1 MISFKATVI
10 ALIFQLVYG
19 VETISTFNS
28 DNQLSIQITL
38 NLGTPAIPLT
48 PQVQFGTNSMF
59 NFGQYFFDQSIQQTS
74 QILYEQIQQ
83 SGIEQLYDI
92 TKSSTS
98 QIESPFLRQDN
109 YNGGSMQGNYVNDIL
124 SFKNIK
130 TIFNFAC
137 VQTAINVYQIY
148 SSGIIIF
155 NRLSENIFDQMY
167 RQNTIKTSDY
177 ILSGSQYIV
186 NNGNFTYSQNK
197 IEITF
202 DLDPSSD
209 YYSFPSNPLVSGIDT
224 FQIMAY
230 GIYINGED
238 LTEQLK
244 HRRISIDQITQQ
256 SGYID
261 DQTYVPQ
268 DLFQILQQK
277 YNLPNRDYSYYNC
290 ANCQCQEVQNLPE
303 ITLFT
308 EQYIIKISPDQ
319 YTSSF
324 LTNQCQL
331 NLVYSDT
338 FQISSALLFHSN
350 KKIMYQKSSNSIKIF
365 DVELINHLNLNSIIV
380 TFSIFSGLSLIILI
394 YLSLQIF
401 LKFKSHKLEMFHKKE
416 KCVKVFEENK
426 KK

>member
-10 ALIFQLVYG
+10 ALIFQLVYC
-19 VETISTFNS
+19 VETISTFYS
-28 DNQLSIQITL
+28 DSQVSIQISL

-48 PQVQFGTNSMF
+48 TQVQFGTNSMY

-83 SGIEQLYDI
+83 SGIEKLYDI
-92 TKSSTS
+92 TKSSTF
-98 QIESPFLRQDN
+98 QIESPFLMQEN

-124 SFKNIK
+124 SYNNIK
-130 TIFNFAC
+130 VVFNFAC

-148 SSGIIIF
+148 SSGVIIF
-155 NRLSENIFDQMY
+155 NRLSENIFDLMY
-167 RQNTIKTSDY
+167 KQNAIKTSDC

-186 NNGNFTYSQNK
+186 NIGGFNYLQNK

-209 YYSFPSNPLVSGIDT
+209 YYSVPSNPLVNGMDT

-238 LTEQLK
+238 LTESLK
-244 HRRISIDQITQQ
+244 HRKISIDQITQQ
-256 SGYID
+256 IGYIN
-261 DQTYVPQ
+261 DQIYVPQ
-268 DLFQILQQK
+268 DLYQILQQK
-277 YNLPNRDYSYYNC
+277 YNLPINQYLYNC
-290 ANCQCQEVQNLPE
+290 ENCQCQEVKNLPE

-308 EQYIIKISPDQ
+308 EQYIIKITPDQ
-319 YTSSF
+319 YTSSY
-324 LTNQCQL
+324 LTEQCQI
-331 NLVYSDT
+331 NLVYSNA

-350 KKIMYQKSSNSIKIF
+350 KKIMYQKSSSSIKIF

-380 TFSIFSGLSLIILI
+380 TFSTFSGLSLIILI
-394 YLSLQIF
+394 SLSFQML
-401 LKFKSHKLEMFHKKE
+401 LKFKSYKLEIFHIKKE
-416 KCVKVFEENK
+416 CVNGHKVNK